1 MRVFITRDEY
11 KISTLSK
18 KKRNINQNKIFNH
31 FNYNKRNLRNI
42 KNIKPRNLLNIE
54 NIKPVSFKNN
64 KKALYI
70 GITYENTKFQ
80 LNGCINDVLL
90 MKNILEK
97 RGFTSIL
104 LTEKSEIKPTKQ
116 NIILQLENFLS
127 SSQDGDILYIHYSGH
142 GSNVLD
148 YNNDENDGRD
158 ETIVTSDFNH
168 ITDDEF
174 HNIIK
179 TKLTTKSKLFA
190 VFDSCHSGSV
200 LDLKY
205 IFNNSNLEKVKEEE
219 DLKPSVVLISG
230 CKDDQ
235 YSQEVTTMYGS
246 HGLLTQTLYTNISQI
261 NNISWLQL
269 YTNIKGMLNKMG
281 ASQIPQLSCSS
292 IINLNEKIE
301 I

>member
-1 MRVFITRDEY
+1 
-11 KISTLSK
+11 
-18 KKRNINQNKIFNH
+18 
-31 FNYNKRNLRNI
+31 
-42 KNIKPRNLLNIE
+42 
-54 NIKPVSFKNN
+54 
-64 KKALYI
+64 LYI
-70 GITYENTKFQ
+70 GISYENTKFQ

-90 MKNILEK
+90 MKSLLEK
-97 RGFTSIL
+97 RGFTSKL

-116 NIILQLENFLS
+116 NIILQLEEFLS
-127 SSQDGDILYIHYSGH
+127 SSEDGDILYIHYSGH
-142 GSNVLD
+142 GSNILD
-148 YNNDENDGRD
+148 SNNDEKDGRD

-205 IFNNSNLEKVKEEE
+205 VFNNSNFDKVKDEE
-219 DLKPSVVLISG
+219 DLQPSIVLISG
-230 CKDDQ
+230 CKDEQ
-235 YSQEVTTMYGS
+235 YSQEVTTTNGS

-269 YTNIKGMLNKMG
+269 YTNIKLMLNKIG
-281 ASQIPQLSCSS
+281 AVQIPQLSCSS
-292 IINLNEKIE
+292 LINLNEKIY